1 VAAASENG
9 TTVLPLRP
17 ERHQDPKRCFNCGAN
32 NPDQGYCG
40 GCGSPLEMREFIA
53 GRVTA
58 ELEQKTKERDLVQ
71 RELAINA
78 FDKVCGWLKNL
89 A

>member
-1 VAAASENG
+1 
-9 TTVLPLRP
+9 
-17 ERHQDPKRCFNCGAN
+17 
-32 NPDQGYCG
+32 
-40 GCGSPLEMREFIA
+40 MREFIA